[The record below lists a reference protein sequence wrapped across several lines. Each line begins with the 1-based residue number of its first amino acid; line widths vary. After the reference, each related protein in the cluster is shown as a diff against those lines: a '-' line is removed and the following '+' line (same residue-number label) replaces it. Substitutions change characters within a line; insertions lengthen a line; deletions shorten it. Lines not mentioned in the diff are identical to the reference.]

1 MYVCDVG
8 ALHIVRRVQEGC
20 FRQGLTS
27 HFSQCPIILPTC
39 LCMYVC
45 YVMLCNVPVPGGVE
59 VALLHLSARVGS
71 DRLADELSECA
82 L

>member
-1 MYVCDVG
+1 MY
-8 ALHIVRRVQEGC
+8 A
-20 FRQGLTS
+20 
-27 HFSQCPIILPTC
+27 
-39 LCMYVC
+39 CM